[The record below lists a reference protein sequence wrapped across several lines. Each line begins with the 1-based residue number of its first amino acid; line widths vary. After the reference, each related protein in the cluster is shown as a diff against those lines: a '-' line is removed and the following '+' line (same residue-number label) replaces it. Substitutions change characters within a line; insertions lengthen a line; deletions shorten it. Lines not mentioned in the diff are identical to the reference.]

1 MLCNSKIN
9 NRPDKQ
15 LQSCLIQLAFAL
27 VALTVLIIL
36 FFLYPEYYLYLVASC
51 ALCACYCLLLT
62 IKTLDAGEAAIS
74 YGGFAN
80 EIIRNDFKARRIET
94 PQGEFIIQNDP
105 AKELFK
111 QSTVLHFL
119 ESHMAEGPTNKNALG
134 RLKTAYKNLSNE
146 KVILSVSLHPETD
159 KVFNELEWYE
169 VSLRPIYLKKPQI
182 FEGAFSIKKIRKET
196 YFYWAADNITAR
208 RNMEQIFKEET
219 AKLHDFLDDMPIGLY
234 TTDKDYNF
242 EYVNRNFAT
251 FLQNS
256 ETDIQNH
263 NLHEYLAPNSLF
275 PEKKD
280 LWQGKLHF
288 LNSKGEVTEGYVF
301 QSNYRE
307 NEKIKMRGAVIG
319 RLPSTNQ
326 LEAALEQATDKISWL
341 FNNSPV
347 GIIFT
352 DDNSKI
358 ADTNST
364 AVKFFSSQLSSHL
377 KGCSIQE
384 LLISAE
390 QDKFKDICAKLR
402 SNPSVSLS
410 LDVHLNSERPELITT
425 IYLSS
430 MHRFHATQKENS
442 LGFVLYLIDATKQ
455 RSLEQQ
461 FAQAQKMQAVG
472 QLAGGVAHDFNNL
485 LTAMIGFTDLLL
497 QRHGVGDPSF
507 ADLIQIKQNANRAAS
522 LVRQLLAF
530 SRKQPLQPKL
540 IDITESFAELS
551 HMLKRILGEK
561 IILQIHHQSDLG
573 YVKVD
578 PVQLSQVIINLAV
591 NAKDAMNGDGI
602 LNINTRTHTLKE
614 SFRFGDDTIK
624 PGEFVVIDV
633 KDSGCGIPPENM
645 SRIFDPFFSTK
656 ENIVGSGTG
665 LGLAMVYGIVRQ
677 TEGYITVDSTVGI
690 GTTFS
695 IHLPRFEE
703 KPEETEEQDHEIIT
717 NKSGQTILRV
727 QEKISTPLNINQKI
741 IMGMN
746 VSNAIDRS
754 HAASSKDNKQL
765 HILFV
770 EDEDSVRSFG
780 VRALQKKGYDVV
792 GCNSGENALEQI
804 EMGKKFDLLITDMV
818 MPGISGAELTKIVK
832 EKLRNI
838 KVILASGYSEEIV
851 RQELDNFDD
860 FDFITK
866 PYSLGDLTAKV
877 YEVTKENK

>member
-15 LQSCLIQLAFAL
+15 LQACLIKLAFAL
-27 VALTVLIIL
+27 VGLTALIIL

-51 ALCACYCLLLT
+51 AACASYCLLLT

-80 EIIRNDFKARRIET
+80 EIIRSDFKARRIET
-94 PQGEFIIQNDP
+94 PKGEAVIQNDP
-105 AKELFK
+105 AKDLFR
-111 QSTVLHFL
+111 QNTVLRFL
-119 ESHMAEGPTNKNALG
+119 EKHLAEGPTNKNALG
-134 RLKTAYKNLSNE
+134 RLKTACKNLSAE
-146 KVILSVSLHPETD
+146 KVTLSLTLRPETD
-159 KVFNELEWYE
+159 RVFNGLEWYE
-169 VSLRPIYLKKPQI
+169 VSLRPMYLKKPQI

-196 YFYWAADNITAR
+196 YFYWSADNITAR
-208 RNMEQIFKEET
+208 RNMEQIFREES
-219 AKLHDFLDDMPIGLY
+219 ARLHDFLDDMPIGLY
-234 TTDKDYNF
+234 TADKDYRF
-242 EYVNRNFAT
+242 EYVNHNFAAL
-251 FLQNS
+251 LQHP
-256 ETDIQNH
+256 ETELQGRRLNDF
-263 NLHEYLAPNSLF
+263 LAPNSLF

-280 LWQGKLHF
+280 SWQGKLHF
-288 LNSKGEVTEGYVF
+288 TNGKGEIAEAYVF
-301 QSNYRE
+301 QTNYRE
-307 NEKIKMRGAVIG
+307 DEKIKVRGAVIG

-326 LEAALEQATDKISWL
+326 LEAALEKASDKIGWL

-347 GIIFT
+347 GILFV
-352 DDNSKI
+352 DDDGKI
-358 ADTNST
+358 ADTNAT
-364 AVKFFSSQLSSHL
+364 AVKFFAPRLAARL
-377 KGCSIQE
+377 KDSNLQD
-384 LLISAE
+384 LLNPAE
-390 QDKFKDICAKLR
+390 RETFRGVCAKLHAEPA
-402 SNPSVSLS
+402 SSLS
-410 LDVHLNSERPELITT
+410 LDIHLNAERPDLITT
-425 IYLSS
+425 LYLSG
-430 MHRFHATQKENS
+430 MHRFHAAQNETAP
-442 LGFVLYLIDATKQ
+442 GFVIYLIDVTKQ

-561 IILQIHHQSDLG
+561 ITLQIHHQSDLG

-591 NAKDAMNGDGI
+591 NAKDAMNGDGTLHI
-602 LNINTRTHTLKE
+602 ATRTHTLKE
-614 SFRFGDDTIK
+614 TFRFGDDTVK

-677 TEGYITVDSTVGI
+677 TEGYITVDSTVGV

-703 KPEETEEQDHEIIT
+703 KPEEETETDREVVT
-717 NKSGQTILRV
+717 NKAGRTILRV
-727 QEKISTPLNINQKI
+727 QEKISAPLNVNQKI

-754 HAASSKDNKQL
+754 HAASSKDNQQIR
-765 HILFV
+765 ILFV
-770 EDEDSVRSFG
+770 EDEDSVRSFA
-780 VRALQKKGYDVV
+780 VRALKKKGYDVI
-792 GCNSGENALEQI
+792 GCNSGENALEQL
-804 EMGKKFDLLITDMV
+804 EKDNKFDLLITDMV

-832 EKLRNI
+832 EKLKDI

-877 YEVTKENK
+877 YDVTKEK

>member
-15 LQSCLIQLAFAL
+15 LQSCLVKLAFSL
-27 VALTVLIIL
+27 VGLTTLIIL
-36 FFLYPEYYLYLVASC
+36 FFLYPEYYLYLVA
-51 ALCACYCLLLT
+51 LCAACASYCLLLT

-80 EIIRNDFKARRIET
+80 EIIRSDFKARRIEN
-94 PQGEFIIQNDP
+94 PKGETILQNDP

-111 QSTVLHFL
+111 QGSVIHFL
-119 ESHMAEGPTNKNALG
+119 DKHLAEGLNNKNALR
-134 RLKTAYKNLSNE
+134 RLKTAHKNLGTE
-146 KVILSVSLHPETD
+146 RVIISLSLHPKTD
-159 KVFNELEWYE
+159 GMFNGVEWYE
-169 VSLRPIYLKKPQI
+169 VSLRPVYLKKPQI
-182 FEGAFSIKKIRKET
+182 FEGVFSIKKIQKET
-196 YFYWAADNITAR
+196 YFYWAIDNITAQK
-208 RNMEQIFKEET
+208 NMEQVFREEC
-219 AKLHDFLDDMPIGLY
+219 AQLHDFLDYMPIGLY
-234 TTDKDYNF
+234 TVDKDYHL
-242 EYVNRNFAT
+242 EYVNHNFAE
-251 FLQNS
+251 FL
-256 ETDIQNH
+256 DIEEGSFNGRM
-263 NLHEYLAPNSLF
+263 LGEFLAPNSLF

-280 LWQGKLHF
+280 AWQGKLHF
-288 LNSKGEVTEGYVF
+288 LTGRGEIAEAYVF
-301 QSNYRE
+301 QNNYRE
-307 NEKIKMRGAVIG
+307 DEKIKMRGAVIG

-326 LEAALEQATDKISWL
+326 LEAELEQASDKISWL

-347 GIIFT
+347 GIVFT
-352 DDNSKI
+352 DDNYI
-358 ADTNST
+358 IGDANAT
-364 AVKFFSSQLSSHL
+364 AAKFFDSRAAVHP
-377 KGCSIQE
+377 KGKILPD
-384 LLISAE
+384 LLNPAE
-390 QDKFKDICAKLR
+390 KEQFHAICNKLR
-402 SNPSVSLS
+402 TDPALS
-410 LDVHLNSERPELITT
+410 LNMDIRLNAARPDLITT
-425 IYLSS
+425 IYISS
-430 MHRFHATQKENS
+430 MHRFHSAGNNEA

-540 IDITESFAELS
+540 IDITDSFAELS

-561 IILQIHHQSDLG
+561 ITLKIHHQSDLG

-602 LNINTRTHTLKE
+602 LYISTRTHLLKE
-614 SFRFGDDTIK
+614 SFQFGDDKIK

-677 TEGYITVDSTVGI
+677 TEGYITVDSTVGV

-703 KPEETEEQDHEIIT
+703 KPEEDNENDREVIT
-717 NKSGQTILRV
+717 NKAGRTILRV
-727 QEKISTPLNINQKI
+727 QEKISAPLNINQKI
-741 IMGMN
+741 IMGLN

-754 HAASSKDNKQL
+754 HAASSKDNRKIR
-765 HILFV
+765 ILFV
-770 EDEDSVRSFG
+770 EDEDSVRSFA
-780 VRALQKKGYDVV
+780 VRALKKKGYDVV
-792 GCNSGENALEQI
+792 GCNSGENALDHI
-804 EMGKKFDLLITDMV
+804 EKDDKFDLLITDMV
-818 MPGISGAELTKIVK
+818 MPGISGAELTKIIK
-832 EKLRNI
+832 GKLKDI

-877 YEVTKENK
+877 FDVTKEN

>member
-1 MLCNSKIN
+1 MLCSSKIN
-9 NRPDKQ
+9 NRPDKL
-15 LQSCLIQLAFAL
+15 LQSCLVKLGFS
-27 VALTVLIIL
+27 LTGLTTLIIL
-36 FFLYPEYYLYLVASC
+36 FFLYPEYYLYLVAAC
-51 ALCACYCLLLT
+51 AVCASYCLLLT

-80 EIIRNDFKARRIET
+80 EVLRSDFKARRIENDKS
-94 PQGEFIIQNDP
+94 EAVIENDP
-105 AKELFK
+105 AKDLLK
-111 QSTVLHFL
+111 QSSVLRFL
-119 ESHMAEGPTNKNALG
+119 DKYLAEGPTHKNALN
-134 RLKTAYKNLSNE
+134 RLKTARKNLCAE
-146 KVILSVSLHPETD
+146 KVILALRLRPENEQT
-159 KVFNELEWYE
+159 FNDIEWYE

-182 FEGAFSIKKIRKET
+182 FEGAFSIRKIRKET
-196 YFYWAADNITAR
+196 YFYWALDNITAR
-208 RNMEQIFKEET
+208 KNMEHIFTEEC
-219 AKLHDFLDDMPIGLY
+219 AQLHDFLDDMPIGLY
-234 TTDKDYNF
+234 KVDKNYRI
-242 EYVNRNFAT
+242 EYANRRFAE
-251 FLQNS
+251 FLGID
-256 ETDIQNH
+256 ETELVGRKLD
-263 NLHEYLAPNSLF
+263 EFLAPNSLF

-280 LWQGKLHF
+280 FWQGQLHF
-288 LNSKGEVTEGYVF
+288 LNKRNKICDAYIF
-301 QSNYRE
+301 QSNFRE
-307 NEKIKMRGAVIG
+307 EEKIKMRGAVIS
-319 RLPSTNQ
+319 RLPDHNH
-326 LEAALEQATDKISWL
+326 LENALEHAADQINWL

-347 GIIFT
+347 GILFI
-352 DDNSKI
+352 DDNVRITDINAI
-358 ADTNST
+358 A
-364 AVKFFSSQLSSHL
+364 AKFFDPAVHL
-377 KGCSIQE
+377 KGTDLFSLLSAAESEE
-384 LLISAE
+384 LRKTCTRLAE
-390 QDKFKDICAKLR
+390 
-402 SNPSVSLS
+402 NPSLSLS
-410 LDVHLNSERPELITT
+410 LDLHLNAARPDLITT
-425 IYLSS
+425 SYISS
-430 MHRFHATQKENS
+430 MHRFHAARGENA

-540 IDITESFAELS
+540 IDITDSFAELS

-561 IILQIHHQSDLG
+561 ITLQIRHQSDLG

-591 NAKDAMNGDGI
+591 NAKDAMNGAGKLFI
-602 LNINTRTHTLKE
+602 STRTYLLKE
-614 SFRFGDDTIK
+614 PFQFGDDTVK

-656 ENIVGSGTG
+656 ENVVGSGTG

-677 TEGYITVDSTVGI
+677 TEGYITVDSTVGV

-695 IHLPRFEE
+695 VHLPRFEE
-703 KPEETEEQDHEIIT
+703 KPQEEEQNDKEAVT
-717 NKSGQTILRV
+717 NKAGQTILRV

-754 HAASSKDNKQL
+754 HAASGKDNRKIR
-765 HILFV
+765 ILFV
-770 EDEDSVRSFG
+770 EDEDSVRSFA
-780 VRALQKKGYDVV
+780 VRALKKKGYDVI
-792 GCNSGENALEQI
+792 GCNSGENALDQLE
-804 EMGKKFDLLITDMV
+804 KDTDFDLLITDMV

-832 EKLRNI
+832 QRLKNI

-851 RQELDNFDD
+851 RQQLDNFDD

-877 YEVTKENK
+877 FKVTKDN